1 MCTNVAY
8 TKKEMEIIHAI
19 YSIDPTARISIKGK
33 LENKY
38 DYMYGGIKFLD
49 SLPISWNVI
58 SDKIDEQREK
68 KYNQSP

>member
-38 DYMYGGIKFLD
+38 DYMYGGVKFLD